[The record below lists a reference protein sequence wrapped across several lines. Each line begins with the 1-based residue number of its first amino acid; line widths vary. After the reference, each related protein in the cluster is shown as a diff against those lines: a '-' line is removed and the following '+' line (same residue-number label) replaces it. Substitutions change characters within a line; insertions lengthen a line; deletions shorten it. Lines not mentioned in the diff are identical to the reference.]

1 LFTSYLFALPWRAAV
16 VSNLLIKSFID
27 YSISSVL
34 LNVKRFIEIL
44 SNFFTTS
51 RRSACGAG
59 CPGHPAD
66 RPPAGDIDPR
76 QPGAGEP
83 GKSRK
88 NKKKSI
94 KRLTIKRL

>member
-1 LFTSYLFALPWRAAV
+1 V
-16 VSNLLIKSFID
+16 VSNLPIKFYLD
-27 YSISSVL
+27 TSISRYIFI
-34 LNVKRFIEIL
+34 VKIFLEVL

-66 RPPAGDIDPR
+66 RPPAA
-76 QPGAGEP
+76 GAGEP

-88 NKKKSI
+88 NKKDS
-94 KRLTIKRL
+94 RYNLTR

>member
-1 LFTSYLFALPWRAAV
+1 V
-16 VSNLLIKSFID
+16 VSNLIIKCFID

-34 LNVKRFIEIL
+34 LNVKRFIDIL
-44 SNFFTTS
+44 SNFFTAS

-76 QPGAGEP
+76 QPGRVNLENPA
-83 GKSRK
+83 KI
-88 NKKKSI
+88 KKI
-94 KRLTIKRL
+94 Q

>member
-1 LFTSYLFALPWRAAV
+1 MVVTSCLFVPCRAIKFYL
-16 VSNLLIKSFID
+16 D
-27 YSISSVL
+27 TSISRYIFI
-34 LNVKRFIEIL
+34 VKIFLEIL

-76 QPGAGEP
+76 QPGRVSLENPA
-83 GKSRK
+83 KI
-88 NKKKSI
+88 KKI
-94 KRLTIKRL
+94 QDIT

>member
-1 LFTSYLFALPWRAAV
+1 LFTSYLFALPWQAAV
-16 VSNLLIKSFID
+16 VSNLIIKRFID

-34 LNVKRFIEIL
+34 LNVKRFIDIL

-59 CPGHPAD
+59 CPRYPAD
-66 RPPAGDIDPR
+66 RPPGGGYRPPAA
-76 QPGAGEP
+76 GAGEP

-88 NKKKSI
+88 NKKDSI
-94 KRLTIKRL
+94 KRLTIKCL

>member
-1 LFTSYLFALPWRAAV
+1 MLSSVYLLYLVLPWRAAV
-16 VSNLLIKSFID
+16 VSNLFIKFYLD
-27 YSISSVL
+27 TSISRYIFI
-34 LNVKRFIEIL
+34 VKIYLEIL

-76 QPGAGEP
+76 QPGRVSLENPA
-83 GKSRK
+83 KI
-88 NKKKSI
+88 KKI
-94 KRLTIKRL
+94 QDIT

>member
-1 LFTSYLFALPWRAAV
+1 MLPRRAAV
-16 VSNLLIKSFID
+16 VSNLSIKCFID

-34 LNVKRFIEIL
+34 LNVKCFIDIL

-59 CPGHPAD
+59 CPGHPVD

-76 QPGAGEP
+76 QPGRVSLENPA
-83 GKSRK
+83 KI
-88 NKKKSI
+88 KKI
-94 KRLTIKRL
+94 Q

>member
-1 LFTSYLFALPWRAAV
+1 MVKTSYLFVPCRVA
-16 VSNLLIKSFID
+16 IKFYLD
-27 YSISSVL
+27 TSISRYIFI
-34 LNVKRFIEIL
+34 VKIFLDIL

-76 QPGAGEP
+76 QPGRVSLENPA
-83 GKSRK
+83 KI
-88 NKKKSI
+88 KKI
-94 KRLTIKRL
+94 QDIT

>member
-1 LFTSYLFALPWRAAV
+1 V
-16 VSNLLIKSFID
+16 VSNSFIKFYLD
-27 YSISSVL
+27 TSISRYIFI
-34 LNVKRFIEIL
+34 VKIFLEIL

-66 RPPAGDIDPR
+66 RPPAGGYRP
-76 QPGAGEP
+76 PAAGAGEP

-88 NKKKSI
+88 NKKDS
-94 KRLTIKRL
+94 RYNLTR